1 MIFAAIDPGSV
12 HAAIAVFHDGTPV
25 FVDDIRTVNGM
36 LDSTALAH
44 AIEDMKVSHVVV
56 ENVHAMPL
64 QGLSSTFKFGM
75 GVGIIHG
82 VAGALRLPLT
92 LVTPTQ
98 WKGYHGLGKDKERSR
113 ALAIRKWPQ
122 HNRHLDRKKDADRA
136 EALLIGDWY
145 YARCVRPRTPDPFQ
159 EPGFWQGT
167 GRAGN
172 GGDI

>member
-12 HAAIAVFHDGTPV
+12 HAAIAVFHDHTPV

-36 LDSTALAH
+36 LDAAALAH
-44 AIEDMKVSHVVV
+44 AIRDMKVQHVVV
-56 ENVHAMPL
+56 ENVHSMPK

-92 LVTPTQ
+92 LVAPSQ
-98 WKGYHGLGKDKERSR
+98 WKAFHGLISKDKEGSR
-113 ALAIRKWPQ
+113 ALAVHKWPE
-122 HNRHLDRKKDADRA
+122 HNPHLDRKKDADRA

-145 YARCVRPRTPDPFQ
+145 YVRCLLPRQVGQLDLF
-159 EPGFWQGT
+159 
-167 GRAGN
+167 A
-172 GGDI
+172 

>member
-12 HAAIAVFHDGTPV
+12 HAAVALFHDDTPV

-36 LDSTALAH
+36 LDATAFAH
-44 AIEDMKVSHVVV
+44 ALGDMKVERVVV

-92 LVTPTQ
+92 LVTPQQ
-98 WKGYHGLGKDKERSR
+98 WKVFHGLTGPNKEQARQ
-113 ALAIRKWPQ
+113 LAIRKWPQ

-145 YARCVRPRTPDPFQ
+145 WVRVARERQPEMF
-159 EPGFWQGT
+159 
-167 GRAGN
+167 A
-172 GGDI
+172 